1 MKFLQE
7 LSKMTEAA
15 VMDAMMDT
23 ICKACLAA
31 KCKGETYEQA
41 VKNICA
47 EFRKLD
53 KAKEGNGVEPSR
65 MSDEALKDLVMG
77 FYNHDKHL
85 SANDNVT
92 SYRDVNFSRG
102 QGPGTTPGATDGIVT
117 NNVNQMKESKHQ
129 TQKEKLAIAKS
140 LVGKTIK
147 LHMTGSVYDSDSG
160 EYEVELNSTPSNVKV
175 ARFNDEFDNDGVYDD
190 QPGAIMVRFT
200 PAVEVE
206 YYDANDDKQK
216 EEKITH
222 GTVMIKDVDY
232 FDEGAVTEE
241 EGVEPA
247 PKRDLKAEAIGIA
260 TAWLKKNYK
269 KYNLPLK
276 VRRVP
281 TSGKYIMTTVA
292 ANKGEEPKRVF
303 LKVLD
308 GEAKQVS
315 SKEWKMLDEA
325 DGSAAGGDMPGASGS
340 LDNQTQGGIPS
351 GEPDANQGP
360 QGNEVP
366 TPPPSNKPAN
376 PGTTSGPATRTIAKG
391 GDFRVDLGQNEQ
403 VSIIDGKGNI
413 RLSMPFV
420 IWKELTRQ

>member
-1 MKFLQE
+1 
-7 LSKMTEAA
+7 
-15 VMDAMMDT
+15 
-23 ICKACLAA
+23 
-31 KCKGETYEQA
+31 
-41 VKNICA
+41 
-47 EFRKLD
+47 
-53 KAKEGNGVEPSR
+53 
-65 MSDEALKDLVMG
+65 MSDEAVKDMVMG

-85 SANDNVT
+85 SANNNVV
-92 SYRDVNFSRG
+92 SYRDTNFSKG

-117 NNVNQMKESKHQ
+117 NSVNQMKE
-129 TQKEKLAIAKS
+129 E
-140 LVGKTIK
+140 
-147 LHMTGSVYDSDSG
+147 D
-160 EYEVELNSTPSNVKV
+160 
-175 ARFNDEFDNDGVYDD
+175 
-190 QPGAIMVRFT
+190 
-200 PAVEVE
+200 
-206 YYDANDDKQK
+206 
-216 EEKITH
+216 
-222 GTVMIKDVDY
+222 
-232 FDEGAVTEE
+232 
-241 EGVEPA
+241 GVEPA

-315 SKEWKMLDEA
+315 SREWKLLDEA
-325 DGSAAGGDMPGASGS
+325 TADGGAAGGDMQGGNGS
-340 LDNQTQGGIPS
+340 LNNQTQGGIPA

-366 TPPPSNKPAN
+366 TPPPSNKPAT
-376 PGTTSGPATRTIAKG
+376 PGTANGPATRTIAKG

-403 VSIIDGKGNI
+403 VSIVDGKGNI